1 MPVTALGSGAIAGIN
16 RDPCSHGV
24 YMPVASDW

>member
-24 YMPVASDW
+24 YMPVVSG